1 MSISPTMLLPSQS
14 DDATLRF
21 IWSTISEP
29 ARGGGEAPQASTTC
43 HTTAGR
49 DESKRKRGNINKGNS
64 PARALAPASRFTY

>member
-29 ARGGGEAPQASTTC
+29 ARGAGEQRQASTTC

-49 DESKRKRGNINKGNS
+49 IVARTRKH
-64 PARALAPASRFTY
+64 